1 MPNPFLSGSP
11 VRGDHFGDRE
21 DEVRWLVRRM
31 GDGQNVFVMSPRRY
45 GKSSLLIRAAEQARG
60 NGVRVGIA
68 NLMRCSTRRQVA
80 EELLH
85 GVVDG
90 ALGWRQGTAEQV
102 KKRIARLP
110 GVKPQ
115 LEHEGWTYALELTRS
130 ETSFIEEI
138 RRPIKL
144 LADSASRGHPVCL
157 ILDEFQ
163 QIADIDETLA
173 GEFKAMTDD
182 LPEVSLVFAG
192 SRRHLMERLFVG
204 ATAPLQNAADPL
216 ALAVIPEPKMVAFL
230 YDRSAAGGREM
241 TEEAAHAI
249 YQLVRGIPHFVQLL
263 AAAAWDREAN
273 PIDLPVVKRGLVDVL
288 VTQRGNLA
296 DRFEG
301 LTTVQ
306 RKFIQTLA
314 GMPTRQVD
322 SKAFLEAADLAKSSA
337 QRAREQLEDL
347 EHIIWDDRMGWRLQ
361 DPIFERYLIH
371 GRPLEVGEE
380 INPDTI
386 A

>member
-1 MPNPFLSGSP
+1 VPNPFLSGSP
-11 VRGDHFGDRE
+11 VRGEHFGDRE

-31 GDGQNVFVMSPRRY
+31 KDGQNVFVMSPRRY
-45 GKSSLLIRAAEQARG
+45 GKSSLLIRAAERARN
-60 NGVRVGIA
+60 NGVRVGLA

-80 EELLH
+80 EEIIH

-90 ALGWRQGTAEQV
+90 ALGWRQGTAQQV
-102 KKRIARLP
+102 RERIASLP
-110 GVKPQ
+110 GVKAQ
-115 LEHEGWTYALELTRS
+115 LEHEGWTYSLQVTRS
-130 ETSFIEEI
+130 ETSFVEEI

-144 LADSASRGHPVCL
+144 LAESARGGHPVCL

-163 QIADIDETLA
+163 QIAEIDETLA

-182 LPEVSLVFAG
+182 LPQVSLVFAG

-204 ATAPLQNAADPL
+204 AGAPLQNAADPL
-216 ALAVIPEPKMVAFL
+216 AVAVIPDQKMVAFL
-230 YDRSAAGGREM
+230 RERSVAGGREM
-241 TEEAAHAI
+241 TDEAAQAI

-263 AAAAWDREAN
+263 AAAAWDQEAN
-273 PIDLPVVKRGLVDVL
+273 PIDVPVVKRGLVDVL

-301 LTTVQ
+301 LTTGQ
-306 RKFIQTLA
+306 RKFVQTLA
-314 GMPTRQVD
+314 GVPTRQVD
-322 SKAFLEAADLAKSSA
+322 SKTFLEAADLAKSSA
-337 QRAREQLEDL
+337 QRARAQLEVL
-347 EHIIWDDRMGWRLQ
+347 EYIIWDDRMGWRLQ

-380 INPDTI
+380 INPDAI